1 MSRECIQTIRPMQL
15 PTTSDNPSETP
26 TDSPKRDAIT
36 EPDFNRPVRLISEF
50 AGHPDFPKCALGE
63 HVDVGGFVGV
73 LVAIVNQSI
82 KVKPPEGLIQSFNIY
97 RLKKIYGPVVPPVEN
112 DLSKS
117 APESRPA
124 PAPAPVVAETVE
136 TPEPPPRE
144 VVEEPDFDQ
153 EIKALRVFANR
164 SDFPKC
170 VLGEYVDI
178 RGYAGVVVEI
188 VNKSIKVKCP
198 EGLTRSYNVDGLRRL
213 FGEP

>member
-1 MSRECIQTIRPMQL
+1 MSRECLQTVRPMQS
-15 PTTSDNPSETP
+15 PTTSDNPNETP
-26 TDSPKRDAIT
+26 TDSPKRDVIT
-36 EPDFNRPVRLISEF
+36 EPNFNSPVKLISEF
-50 AGHPDFPKCALGE
+50 AGQPDFPKCALGE
-63 HVDVGGFVGV
+63 HVDIGGFVGV

-97 RLKKIYGPVVPPVEN
+97 RLKKIYGPVVPPVESN
-112 DLSKS
+112 QGK
-117 APESRPA
+117 ATPESRPA
-124 PAPAPVVAETVE
+124 PAPVIAEAVE

-144 VVEEPDFDQ
+144 IIEEPDFNQ
-153 EIKALRVFANR
+153 EIKALRMFAHR
-164 SDFPKC
+164 PDFPKC
-170 VLGEYVDI
+170 ALGEYVDI